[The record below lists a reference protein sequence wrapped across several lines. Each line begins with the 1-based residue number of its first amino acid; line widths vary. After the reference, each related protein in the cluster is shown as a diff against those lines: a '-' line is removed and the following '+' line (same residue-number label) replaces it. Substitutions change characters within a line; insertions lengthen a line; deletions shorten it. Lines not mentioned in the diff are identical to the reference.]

1 MHSIEKRQL
10 ALLLAGFHIWIIAA
24 SNYLVQIPVS
34 VFGFKATWGAFTFPF
49 IFLATVLTVRIYGP
63 RLGRRIIFYP
73 MFPGLLISYVISVVF
88 QAGAWMGC
96 RELVSYALF
105 VARIAMASFSA
116 LVVGLLL
123 DVFVFQ
129 GL

>member
-49 IFLATVLTVRIYGP
+49 ILLATDLTVRLYGP
-63 RLGRRIIFYP
+63 RLGRRIIFCA
-73 MFPGLLISYVISVVF
+73 MFPGFLRCLVMSVVF
-88 QAGAWMGC
+88 QDGALLGWW
-96 RELVSYALF
+96 AL
-105 VARIAMASFSA
+105 
-116 LVVGLLL
+116 
-123 DVFVFQ
+123 
-129 GL
+129 